1 MTRARAS
8 DPRRVAAEALHDAIL
23 DARRVAGDGAV
34 CDALDM
40 LGAGAG
46 QGRYRRAAAA
56 IRGLAPGRTAI
67 DDTEAIDRIVKFPP
81 DRRRDAI
88 GIVALDVA
96 GGSAASPKQVHAAVC
111 RLRRK
116 LEMKDIK

>member
-1 MTRARAS
+1 MSDAL

-23 DARRVAGDGAV
+23 DARRIAGDGAV
-34 CDALDM
+34 CDALDL

-56 IRGLAPGRTAI
+56 IRSLPPGRSAI
-67 DDTEAIDRIVKFPP
+67 NDDSALQRISTFPP
-81 DRRRDAI
+81 ARRRDAASV
-88 GIVALDVA
+88 VARDVA
-96 GGSAASPKQVHAAVC
+96 GAEASDKQVAAIAG

-116 LEMKDIK
+116 MKSAK